1 MLTSFLIKYSAYLIF
16 PLSGFLLSLL
26 LTKLCIKLLP
36 VIGLV
41 DEPVGGRH
49 IHKKTVPK
57 GGGLAIIVAFFI
69 IWVCF
74 LLSDWG
80 YFIGTLKLNM
90 FIKIGLLA
98 CLIIILG
105 IVDDKFALKAKVKLL
120 SQILIAILC
129 WACDIH
135 LESIFGFQLPDAVSL
150 TLTVFWIVSFVNAFN
165 LIDGMDGLA
174 AGLGVISAIC
184 MATVFAVSHD
194 PNDTVIIL
202 CLAACCCGF
211 LIYNFHP
218 AKIFLGDTGS
228 MFLGFM
234 FAVIGII
241 SSNESAAATAILIPM
256 LAAGVP
262 IFDVLLAIW
271 RRFTRN
277 FINQGHENGKLS
289 ISEGDK
295 EHLHHRMWKKE
306 GHNQRTTTYKI
317 YFLSAAFAVVAI
329 LNLMK
334 KDMFVG
340 LSYVLMLILIFTVVR
355 RIAHIELWNTGKAI
369 LSGFNLPRK
378 SIIVSVGQPFFD
390 IAIIII
396 IYLFCR
402 LLFIDSAYNAYSP
415 LLWYVCTIFA
425 TAPIVLALNLGGSY
439 KRNWLHGSAPDYIY
453 FIKCLLAGFILL
465 ILFDLFRGISGWRSF
480 VAERLLFFALVTLVL
495 LGERLF
501 LRYLKYHLINI
512 FFIEK
517 SHGIVL
523 QKTLVCGAGFS
534 CRYFIANQS
543 WILEEHPNRIIGII
557 EEDPMF
563 QGQYIFGL
571 KVLGRPVDIKKIYS
585 KIRFDKITI
594 TKAINDSTR
603 KLIVDFCKTNKIILT
618 EWNGK
623 ESVVVLDH

>member
-1 MLTSFLIKYSAYLIF
+1 
-16 PLSGFLLSLL
+16 
-26 LTKLCIKLLP
+26 
-36 VIGLV
+36 
-41 DEPVGGRH
+41 
-49 IHKKTVPK
+49 
-57 GGGLAIIVAFFI
+57 
-69 IWVCF
+69 
-74 LLSDWG
+74 
-80 YFIGTLKLNM
+80 
-90 FIKIGLLA
+90 
-98 CLIIILG
+98 
-105 IVDDKFALKAKVKLL
+105 
-120 SQILIAILC
+120 
-129 WACDIH
+129 
-135 LESIFGFQLPDAVSL
+135 
-150 TLTVFWIVSFVNAFN
+150 
-165 LIDGMDGLA
+165 
-174 AGLGVISAIC
+174 
-184 MATVFAVSHD
+184 
-194 PNDTVIIL
+194 
-202 CLAACCCGF
+202 